1 MLSHQKLHTE
11 DDIRVNTTLIIDG
24 QAHLKS
30 IGNPSKELETFC
42 IFADNF
48 VKSVLMMGE
57 KYEVMNVSTYV
68 NVKMTFVLIIM
79 MKLMTLMMMIF
90 HRFYVYQVYV
100 YVIFSYDV
108 YDSYSLL

>member
-42 IFADNF
+42 TFADNF

-57 KYEVMNVSTYV
+57 KCEVIHVSTYV
-68 NVKMTFVLIIM
+68 NVKMTFVLIMM

-90 HRFYVYQVYV
+90 HRF
-100 YVIFSYDV
+100 
-108 YDSYSLL
+108 